1 MNLLF
6 VANNVPYPPTDGWK
20 IRVWAMLR
28 RLASRH
34 SVSVVSFL
42 KANDSPQAVT
52 AIRDHGV
59 QIDIVPRPVGYSPVK
74 LLRGL
79 VGRTAFSV
87 LNLEDRRMEALVRR
101 TVSRRRFDVIQAE
114 SVQMAQYCLGAPAA
128 TVLDL
133 HNIESVILKR
143 YAECTR
149 NPLKRAYAE
158 ITSRK
163 LACYEKQA
171 YVRFDQC
178 LACSEEDRRLA
189 LDQTP
194 EASVTVIPNGVD
206 IDGPMLAPDG
216 APGRP
221 RLVFVGRMDYHANVD
236 GITWFR
242 RSVWPRIQA
251 HVPDLLLQIVGGH
264 PSPEVQRLEVPEQ
277 IEVTGFVP
285 SVAPY
290 LRDAAVVIVPL
301 RVGGGTRLKVLEAL
315 AMGKPIVSTS
325 LGVEGIA
332 VRHGENVLLADG
344 EAEFADAVVRLVR
357 DRAQAS
363 RVGLSG
369 RRLVERRYD
378 WNRIVEELEAVYA
391 QAAAGRSGRQRDMAM
406 SAS

>member
-1 MNLLF
+1 
-6 VANNVPYPPTDGWK
+6 
-20 IRVWAMLR
+20 
-28 RLASRH
+28 
-34 SVSVVSFL
+34 
-42 KANDSPQAVT
+42 
-52 AIRDHGV
+52 
-59 QIDIVPRPVGYSPVK
+59 
-74 LLRGL
+74 L

-143 YAECTR
+143 YADCTR

-178 LACSEEDRRLA
+178 LACSEEDRLLA

-194 EASVTVIPNGVD
+194 EASVSVIPNGVD
-206 IDGPMLAPDG
+206 IDEAMLAPDG

-221 RLVFVGRMDYHANVD
+221 RIVFVGRMDYHANVD

-251 HVPDLLLQIVGGH
+251 RVPDLLLQIVGGH
-264 PSPEVQRLEVPEQ
+264 PSPEVQRLEVPEE

-301 RVGGGTRLKVLEAL
+301 RVGGGTRLKALEAL

-357 DRAQAS
+357 DRAEAS
-363 RVGLSG
+363 RIGLSG

-378 WNRIVEELEAVYA
+378 WNRIVEELEAVYEK
-391 QAAAGRSGRQRDMAM
+391 AAAGRSGRHRDMAM